1 MDMNAI
7 REYLISNS
15 DLYSLIG
22 NDIFLFEKPEKVTA
36 TDYVVYNFKE
46 LSGGSS
52 IRDYQLDIRIVGKN
66 KLKLLTIKDIIITL
80 LDNFNKPTKIKDDT
94 TTIRHTRLVNGGG
107 IIKNEESGEYNVL
120 VYFLVKI

>member
-7 REYLISNS
+7 REYLVSNTE
-15 DLYSLIG
+15 LNGLIG
-22 NDIFLFEKPEKVTA
+22 NNVFLLEKPEKVKA

-46 LSGGSS
+46 LSGGNS
-52 IRDYQLDIRIVGKN
+52 IRDYQLDIRVIGKD
-66 KLKLLTIKDIIITL
+66 KLKLLNIKDIIITL
-80 LDNFNKPTKIKDDT
+80 LDNFNKPTKIKDDI

-107 IIKNEESGEYNVL
+107 IIKNTESGEYNVL